1 MYRLSNW
8 FFSLEVKPTFYISK
22 QHLTRS
28 DTKNENSIK
37 TYSLQIDSSIVKQE
51 GGIVFTKTLSKFIRL
66 SLNSILNWNNIHGIK
81 FFYLILFNIGDLRN
95 RKLKYS
101 LKDSL
106 NSFCKCNF
114 KEPIIHVFLQ
124 SPLFETK
131 TVDLTLIY

>member
-51 GGIVFTKTLSKFIRL
+51 GGIVFTKTFSKFIRL
-66 SLNSILNWNNIHGIK
+66 SLNSILN
-81 FFYLILFNIGDLRN
+81 
-95 RKLKYS
+95 
-101 LKDSL
+101 
-106 NSFCKCNF
+106 
-114 KEPIIHVFLQ
+114 
-124 SPLFETK
+124 
-131 TVDLTLIY
+131 